1 MSTQPSIFSRLR
13 ANPESTEWDTFC
25 DRCSPVVF
33 SVAMAHGLSE
43 PDARDAVQ
51 DVMLRLYKNM
61 GHFRYDP
68 ARGRFRN
75 YLYTITLN
83 VVRAQL
89 ADRARRAKPLEPAQ
103 LYAVHN
109 PKEIWEREWRANELR
124 AGLQAVAK
132 EVEPKTF
139 QAFQL
144 FVLEEWST
152 EKVARF
158 LGLSRQSVYQAK
170 SRVIRKLREHLADT
184 EDDDG

>member
-13 ANPESTEWDTFC
+13 ASPESSEWETFC
-25 DRCSPVVF
+25 DRYSPVVF
-33 SVAMAHGLSE
+33 SVAVAHGLAE
-43 PDARDAVQ
+43 PDARDTVQ
-51 DVMLRLYKNM
+51 EVLLRLYKNM
-61 GHFRYDP
+61 EQFRYDP

-89 ADRARRAKPLEPAQ
+89 ADRARRAAPLDPAH

-124 AGLQAVAK
+124 TGLQAVAD
-132 EVEPKTF
+132 EIEPKTF

-144 FVLEEWST
+144 FVLEEWPT

-170 SRVIRKLREHLADT
+170 SRVIRKLRAHLTDT

>member
-1 MSTQPSIFSRLR
+1 MDRGNERFTRFVSLQ
-13 ANPESTEWDTFC
+13 C
-25 DRCSPVVF
+25 DDPGEARVTGACRGQGEGCPF
-33 SVAMAHGLSE
+33 AMAE
-43 PDARDAVQ
+43 Q
-51 DVMLRLYKNM
+51 DQRS
-61 GHFRYDP
+61 R
-68 ARGRFRN
+68 
-75 YLYTITLN
+75 

-89 ADRARRAKPLEPAQ
+89 TERSRRARPLDPAQ

-109 PKEIWEREWRANELR
+109 PKSIWEREWRANELR
-124 AGLQAVAK
+124 TGLQAVAS

-144 FVLEEWST
+144 FVLEEWPT

-170 SRVIRKLREHLADT
+170 SRVIRKLRARLADS

>member
-13 ANPESTEWDTFC
+13 ASPESTEWETFC
-25 DRCSPVVF
+25 DRYSAVVF
-33 SVAMAHGLSE
+33 SVAVAHGLTE
-43 PDARDAVQ
+43 PDARDTVQ
-51 DVMLRLYKNM
+51 EVMLRLYKNM
-61 GHFRYDP
+61 EQFRYDP

-75 YLYTITLN
+75 YLYTMTLN

-89 ADRARRAKPLEPAQ
+89 AERSRRARPLDPAQ

-124 AGLQAVAK
+124 SGLQAVAR

-144 FVLEEWST
+144 FVLEEWPT

-170 SRVIRKLREHLADT
+170 SRVIRKLRARLAET
-184 EDDDG
+184 EGDDG

>member
-13 ANPESTEWDTFC
+13 ASPESTEWETFC
-25 DRCSPVVF
+25 DRYSPVVF
-33 SVAMAHGLSE
+33 SVALAHGLGE
-43 PDARDAVQ
+43 ADARDTVQ
-51 DVMLRLYKNM
+51 EVMLRFYRNM
-61 GHFRYDP
+61 GQFRYDP

-75 YLYTITLN
+75 YLYTMTLN

-89 ADRARRAKPLEPAQ
+89 AERARRAVPLDPAH
-103 LYAVHN
+103 LYAAHN
-109 PKEIWEREWRANELR
+109 PKDVWDREWRSNELR
-124 AGLQAVAK
+124 TGLRAVAD

-144 FVLEEWST
+144 SVLEEWPT

-170 SRVIRKLREHLADT
+170 SRVIRKLRAHLADA